1 MSNPKKKIYI
11 GLLSI
16 LLLLSIIAFFS
27 EAGPRVT
34 GLLLMLT
41 LAPLCLLLP
50 VEYIIIAA
58 VFLIPLAPHTMLFSD
73 ALPSMTVDLP
83 VMLICGAVF
92 LFPAF
97 KQRYQFKGLWL
108 LAGCWAAFAIL
119 TVISWLYAGSH
130 NLFELFTINRF
141 IFFIALLV
149 ITAAVNH
156 EHFNFRRVCRSF
168 YAAAFVV
175 ALFGLVQY
183 LFYEIF
189 FNEWY
194 IKAYLKVGMESAYY
208 NRIYDRVISTFGNPH
223 NLGIYLG
230 IILMVALSSNFWG
243 FNSRWT
249 RLVWGIVIITAI
261 ILTRSRTTFI
271 CLALGYMFILIFNKR
286 ANIIKNLLYA
296 LGSVAVI
303 LGVVI
308 PSHNWLEKLINYS
321 GSLQARY
328 IRWDQAWG
336 CFLSSPLCGVGPN
349 PDIRDSFNLPI
360 MPIDNIYL
368 TVLASYGLLGMLIL
382 ALTIF
387 TIANQLIKIYPA
399 GFMSRNIGL
408 GLGCG
413 LFMLLI
419 ANLSGDFL
427 FNTKVTGPYLLLLGC
442 FLAGARR
449 TNSPLKILLVGNA
462 QSIHVQ
468 RWGTALAE
476 QGLSVHVLSPVAQA
490 IKGCTIHEISG
501 KATPILSLS
510 GMLNY
515 IKKMLQVEKKMK
527 KIAPDLVHIHG
538 AVPFSYF
545 VTSYTGGPVLTST
558 WGSDIYQYAG
568 KSWSKNKIVRSI
580 LNKSELVTT
589 HNHQMNTYIR
599 KNFGVKNSLVLSW
612 GIDEQ
617 IFNLGT
623 GEEKE
628 HAKKLLNIPPSNKV
642 VLSPRSMAPLYN
654 IKAILESI
662 PPVLELNKDVTY
674 CLLRGSGS
682 AGYEAE
688 MIQKATALGIQDST
702 RWIHEF
708 QNPEEMARLYR
719 AADVFI
725 SIPKTDSSALT
736 IAEGLACG
744 SIPVL
749 KSLQNYQC
757 FYDSGAL
764 IHTVDN
770 TGPKALAGAINLALR
785 NSTRE
790 TRTKNAA
797 AGVSLGTWREAVE
810 RMTGIYAALAAGKQ
824 GIGEKTLERK
834 VGKLDV

>member
-1 MSNPKKKIYI
+1 MSDPKKKICI

-16 LLLLSIIAFFS
+16 LLLLTAGAFFS

-41 LAPLCLLLP
+41 LVPLCVLLP
-50 VEYIIIAA
+50 AEYIIIAA
-58 VFLIPLAPHTMLFSD
+58 AFLIPLAPHTMLFSD
-73 ALPSMTVDLP
+73 RLPSMTVDLP
-83 VMLICGAVF
+83 IMLICGAVF
-92 LFPAF
+92 LFPAL
-97 KQRYQFKGLWL
+97 KQRHRFKGLWL
-108 LAGCWAAFAIL
+108 LAGCWALFGIV
-119 TVISWLYAGSH
+119 TIISWLYAGSH

-149 ITAAVNH
+149 ITAAANP
-156 EHFNFRRVCRSF
+156 EHFNFRRICRTF

-183 LFYEIF
+183 VFYEIF

-194 IKAYLKVGMESAYY
+194 IKAYLKVGMEPAYY

-223 NLGIYLG
+223 NLGLYLG
-230 IILMVALSSNFWG
+230 IILAVALSSNFWG
-243 FNSRWT
+243 FNRRWT
-249 RLVWGIVIITAI
+249 RIVWGIVIITAI

-271 CLALGYMFILIFNKR
+271 CLAMGYMFIIFFNKR

-296 LGSVAVI
+296 LGALTVI

-328 IRWDQAWG
+328 IRWDLAWD
-336 CFLSSPLCGVGPN
+336 CFLSSPLCGVGPT
-349 PDIRDSFNLPI
+349 PDIRDAFNLPI

-368 TVLASYGLLGMLIL
+368 TILASYGLLGVL
-382 ALTIF
+382 ALTLTIF
-387 TIANQLIKIYPA
+387 TIANQLIKIYPTN
-399 GFMSRNIGL
+399 FMTRNIGL

-442 FLAGARR
+442 FLAGAQRK
-449 TNSPLKILLVGNA
+449 NSPLKILLVGNA

-476 QGLSVHVLSPVAQA
+476 QGLSVHVLSPAAQA
-490 IKGCTIHEISG
+490 IKGCTVHEISG
-501 KATPILSLS
+501 RATPILSPSGIFDLS
-510 GMLNY
+510 RR
-515 IKKMLQVEKKMK
+515 MLQVEKKMK

-538 AVPFSYF
+538 AVPFSYS
-545 VTSYTGGPVLTST
+545 VTSYTGGPVLTSA
-558 WGSDIYQYAG
+558 WGSDIYQYASI
-568 KSWSKNKIVRSI
+568 SWSKNKVVRSI

-589 HNHQMNTYIR
+589 HNHQMNDYIR

-612 GIDEQ
+612 GIDEH

-623 GEEKE
+623 EAEKE
-628 HAKKLLNIPPSNKV
+628 HTKKLLNIPPAHKV

-654 IKAILESI
+654 ISVILDSI
-662 PPVLELNKDVTY
+662 PLVLELNKDVTY
-674 CLLRGSGS
+674 CLLRGAGS
-682 AGYEAE
+682 AEYEAE
-688 MIQKATALGIQDST
+688 MIQRATELGVQDAI

-708 QNPEEMARLYR
+708 QTPEEMARLYR

-725 SIPKTDSSALT
+725 SIPQTDSSALT

-749 KSLQNYQC
+749 KNLRNYQC
-757 FYDSGAL
+757 FYDTGAV
-764 IHTVDN
+764 ISTVDV
-770 TGPKALAGAINLALR
+770 TEPKALAGAVNLALS
-785 NSTRE
+785 NCSWE

-797 AGVSLGTWREAVE
+797 AGASLGTWREAVE
-810 RMTGIYAALAAGKQ
+810 RMTAIYAALAAGQQ
-824 GIGEKTLERK
+824 GIGAKVLEGK
-834 VGKLDV
+834 VGKPNV